1 VWKKEQGLTGV
12 WVFTIPSEL
21 KLVEFVTGFVE
32 IEKID
37 KNLFDHLLKSL
48 RRIRVLLVV
57 YPR

>member
-1 VWKKEQGLTGV
+1 MWKKEQGLTGV

-21 KLVEFVTGFVE
+21 KLVEFVSGFVE